1 MLGLGKLAA
10 AAAAVVFGANA
21 ALGGW
26 AVISVENL
34 PESLLA
40 GSAYRLEFT
49 VRQHGEEPL
58 SGLKPNVRLKGS
70 SASFAAMPV
79 AQPGRYAAT
88 ITVPQGERVTLV
100 VESGWGRG
108 RMAELTLM
116 PIPVLRRGQ
125 ALAVQRPADRGRH
138 LFVAKGCGTCHING
152 DVPEFAAEN
161 ESHKLG
167 PELTGRRLEAQYV
180 RQRLTDPR
188 SLPAIGE
195 GPVRMP
201 DLGLAEPEV
210 TALVALL
217 TGPRESASH

>member
-1 MLGLGKLAA
+1 MLALGKLAA
-10 AAAAVVFGANA
+10 ATAAVVFGANA

-34 PESLLA
+34 PETLQA
-40 GSAYRLEFT
+40 GSAYRMEFT

-58 SGLKPNVRLKGS
+58 SGLKPKVRIKGS
-70 SASFAAMPV
+70 STSFDAVPAGQ
-79 AQPGRYAAT
+79 AGRYAAT
-88 ITVPQGERVTLV
+88 IAVPDGERVRLV

-116 PIPVLRRGQ
+116 PIPILKRGQ
-125 ALAVQRPADRGRH
+125 ALAAQRSADRGRH

-167 PELTGRRLEAQYV
+167 PDLTGSRLEAQYI
-180 RQRLTDPR
+180 RQRLTNPR

-195 GPVRMP
+195 GPLRMP

-217 TGPRESASH
+217 AGPRESATH